1 MADDYRPVT
10 NLTVH
15 PERIVSLSPSST
27 EILFAVGAGSKV
39 VGVTDY
45 CNYPHDLKARIA
57 ADELTRVGGY
67 WSPSVETIVALKP
80 DLVLVSTAKCN
91 VKPNECKVNC
101 SRRCEI
107 TTEVAT
113 QLRSLGLKVL
123 TLAPH
128 SMNDVLDNILLVGRA
143 SGNAAEAS
151 KLVENLRQRIDTVV
165 TKSKAVS
172 HRPKVYFE
180 VWNNPYVSVSSGTW
194 IGNLINLAGGANIF
208 GEAVSEWPI
217 IRSEDIIQ
225 RNPDMMVFPVIP
237 GVPRFWGS
245 FEDVKKRPGWKSM
258 SAVRNGSLYEV
269 PRDLIS
275 RPGPR
280 LVEALEKL
288 AKIIQSR
295 VSPNLQD

>member
-1 MADDYRPVT
+1 MADDYRAVT

-45 CNYPHDLKARIA
+45 CNYPYDLKARIE
-57 ADELTRVGGY
+57 ADEIARVGGY
-67 WSPSVETIVALKP
+67 WDPSVETIVALKP
-80 DLVLVSTAKCN
+80 DLVLVSTAKCT
-91 VKPNECKVNC
+91 VKTNECKVNC

-107 TTEVAT
+107 TMKVAA
-113 QLRSLGLKVL
+113 QLRSLGLNVL
-123 TLAPH
+123 ILGPH

-151 KLVENLRQRIDTVV
+151 DLVENLRQRIDTVV
-165 TKSKAVS
+165 KKSKAVS

-180 VWNNPYVSVSSGTW
+180 VWNDPYMSVSSGTW
-194 IGNLINLAGGANIF
+194 IGNLINFAGGANIF

-225 RNPDMMVFPVIP
+225 RNPEIIVFPVIP

-245 FEDVKKRPGWKSM
+245 FEDVKKRPGWKSVN
-258 SAVRNGSLYEV
+258 AVRHGSLYEV
-269 PRDLIS
+269 SRDLIS

-280 LVEALEKL
+280 LVEALETLVKM
-288 AKIIQSR
+288 IHPS
-295 VSPNLQD
+295 S

>member
-1 MADDYRPVT
+1 MTDDYRAVA
-10 NLTVH
+10 NLNSH

-27 EILFAVGAGSKV
+27 EILFAVGAGPKV

-45 CNYPHDLKARIA
+45 CNYPTDLKARIE

-67 WSPSVETIVALKP
+67 WNPSVETIVALKP
-80 DLVLVSTAKCN
+80 DLVLVSTAKCT
-91 VKPNECKVNC
+91 VKTNECKVNC
-101 SRRCEI
+101 NRRCEI
-107 TTEVAT
+107 TAQVAA

-123 TLAPH
+123 TLGPH
-128 SMNDVLDNILLVGRA
+128 SMDDVLDNILLVGRA
-143 SGNAAEAS
+143 SGSAAEAS
-151 KLVENLRQRIDTVV
+151 NLVEKLKQRIEAIAK
-165 TKSKAVS
+165 KSKKIS

-180 VWNNPYVSVSSGTW
+180 VWNDPYMSVSSGTW
-194 IGNLINLAGGANIF
+194 IGDLIKLAGGANIF

-225 RNPDMMVFPVIP
+225 RNPDIIVFPVIP

-245 FEDVKKRPGWKSM
+245 FENVKKRPGWKNIN
-258 SAVRNGSLYEV
+258 AVRNGSLYEV

-280 LVEALEKL
+280 LVEALEMLEKMFRPC
-288 AKIIQSR
+288 S
-295 VSPNLQD
+295 